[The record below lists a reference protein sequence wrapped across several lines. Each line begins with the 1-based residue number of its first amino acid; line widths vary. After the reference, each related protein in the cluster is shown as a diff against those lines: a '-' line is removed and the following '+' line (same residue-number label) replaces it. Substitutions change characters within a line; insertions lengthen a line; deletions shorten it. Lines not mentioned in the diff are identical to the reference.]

1 MNFLVE
7 KILVFDSLS
16 DLGSWVTIISSFI
29 TAYTAYMVFRIRR
42 KFLFRANMEKN
53 CQEIQKNAEE
63 LSALLSNFNENKNSI
78 DEILAT
84 TNVILRTLEKGA
96 SEDFLKDIKKCRQSI
111 KVYSKKKNWFFLENS
126 NQTENHVRDIK
137 TNMSVIVA
145 ESKFVQQSLVIG
157 H

>member
-1 MNFLVE
+1 
-7 KILVFDSLS
+7 
-16 DLGSWVTIISSFI
+16 
-29 TAYTAYMVFRIRR
+29 
-42 KFLFRANMEKN
+42 MEKN

-157 H
+157 Q

>member
-29 TAYTAYMVFRIRR
+29 TVYTAYMVFRIRR

-157 H
+157 Q

>member
-157 H
+157 Q